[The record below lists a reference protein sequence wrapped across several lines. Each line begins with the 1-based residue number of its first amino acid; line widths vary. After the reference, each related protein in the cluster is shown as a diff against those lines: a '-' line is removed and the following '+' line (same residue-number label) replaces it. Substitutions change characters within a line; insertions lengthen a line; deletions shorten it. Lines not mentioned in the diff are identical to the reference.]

1 MNTKSSMTRSRSNSE
16 VHCCCST
23 GGDDCEEDDD
33 DGDDASAGGTILMM
47 GTLASGDVDEDDD
60 VDGDDVN
67 IDVDS
72 GGSCDEEVSL
82 VMSWFSFRKCCFNIC
97 RSVDTSRHSKSSLL
111 YVIESTYMHTY
122 MGHRVLN
129 RNLSIYIFIFTHIY
143 LSIHLSIDL
152 SIIYLSI
159 YHLSFHHLSSIVYP
173 SIHPS
178 SSHTFVLLPSTDLL
192 SEQHEVWLV
201 CH

>member
-16 VHCCCST
+16 VHCFCT
-23 GGDDCEEDDD
+23 GGDDCEDADDD

-47 GTLASGDVDEDDD
+47 GALASGDDGEDDD
-60 VDGDDVN
+60 DGDDVN

-111 YVIESTYMHTY
+111 YVIESTYIYTCIH
-122 MGHRVLN
+122 GL
-129 RNLSIYIFIFTHIY
+129 LSIY
-143 LSIHLSIDL
+143 LSIHP
-152 SIIYLSI
+152 SIIFSYLCSA
-159 YHLSFHHLSSIVYP
+159 SFY
-173 SIHPS
+173 
-178 SSHTFVLLPSTDLL
+178 
-192 SEQHEVWLV
+192 
-201 CH
+201 

>member
-16 VHCCCST
+16 VHCCCCI
-23 GGDDCEEDDD
+23 GGDDGEDDD
-33 DGDDASAGGTILMM
+33 DDSDDASAGGTILMM

-111 YVIESTYMHTY
+111 YVIEST
-122 MGHRVLN
+122 
-129 RNLSIYIFIFTHIY
+129 
-143 LSIHLSIDL
+143 
-152 SIIYLSI
+152 
-159 YHLSFHHLSSIVYP
+159 
-173 SIHPS
+173 
-178 SSHTFVLLPSTDLL
+178 
-192 SEQHEVWLV
+192 
-201 CH
+201 